1 MGCLAPQNMRQIFP
15 RCPGP
20 RDLYSPDATT
30 GQAMAPVCPW
40 CRKEDRNTHFDP
52 ARLQVRA
59 VQLES
64 HSPVLQRPE
73 TAEPAQARSVMTRWF
88 LASLYVDAIGRPPSP
103 DSLAF
108 CVAGSL
114 ARLDAA
120 PVSDIEC
127 FVILKDPSAAV
138 RMKAVGRVFRKKLLA
153 IAPHDPAGR
162 AGDPAG
168 IDPVTLC
175 DGPAE
180 IRNLIVQRNV
190 DRLIH
195 PLLNAQVAFG
205 NRELLAE
212 LCDLLRNAVSPDLR
226 AQGLSDLKACFHDCQ
241 PSRLPG
247 SFGGLVAMDLERD
260 LARPLALCV
269 NGLARYNGIDAIGV
283 RAQAHELRTAKVI
296 SAPVHEMII
305 ACSEALDR
313 ICAASQLACL
323 GHHADTLDVSSEAA
337 VPGELMKV
345 AAQVNCLQHIA
356 SRYLEWL
363 DSGTPVIFGNESP
376 FLSKSPATYYGV

>member
-1 MGCLAPQNMRQIFP
+1 MGCLAPQNMRKIFP
-15 RCPGP
+15 KCPGP
-20 RDLYSPDATT
+20 RDLYSPDSMT

-40 CRKEDRNTHFDP
+40 CRKEDRSMHFDP
-52 ARLQVRA
+52 VRLQVRA

-64 HSPVLQRPE
+64 HIPVLQRPE
-73 TAEPAQARSVMTRWF
+73 NREPAQARSVMTRWF

-138 RMKAVGRVFRKKLLA
+138 RMKAVGKVFKKKLMA
-153 IAPHDPAGR
+153 TVAQDPAR
-162 AGDPAG
+162 RSGDPAG
-168 IDPVTLC
+168 IDPITLC

-180 IRNLIVQRNV
+180 IRNLIVQRNM
-190 DRLIH
+190 DQLIH
-195 PLLNAQVAFG
+195 PVLNAQVAFG
-205 NRELLAE
+205 NRELLAQ
-212 LCDLLRNAVSPDLR
+212 LCDLLKKTAAPDLR
-226 AQGLSDLKACFHDCQ
+226 AQGLSDLKECFQTCQ

-247 SFGGLVAMDLERD
+247 SFGGLMAVDLERD

-269 NGLARYNGIDAIGV
+269 NGLARYNGIDVIGV
-283 RAQAHELRTAKVI
+283 RAQAHELRAAKVV
-296 SAPVHEMII
+296 SAAVHEMII
-305 ACSEALDR
+305 ACSEALER
-313 ICAASQLACL
+313 VCAASQLACL
-323 GHHADTLDVSSEAA
+323 GHHADTLDVSSEAE

-363 DSGTPVIFGNESP
+363 GSSTPVIFGNESP
-376 FLSKSPATYYGV
+376 FLSKSPATYYGA